1 MTEQWRIFL
10 WSHVLYG
17 TADATTSFTY
27 NRAGWFS
34 SSSYLW
40 VLLNYSVNFEIQMRY
55 RGVTGRKKNCVRRF
69 LKEPF
74 FVNKINQ
81 SINHAG
87 ETQMPISHLPHSSL
101 SYSESLGP
109 SSLSLTSR
117 ATRLARILATSLS
130 PITHS
135 GHIVFPVTLTS
146 IFLFTHDQCYGAWAA
161 RSRTFIWLE
170 QNLSIFPFLQPL
182 SLIKSMS
189 PKSEP
194 TGFHTS
200 ATLLL
205 PFVLYWI
212 FLQR

>member
-1 MTEQWRIFL
+1 
-10 WSHVLYG
+10 
-17 TADATTSFTY
+17 
-27 NRAGWFS
+27 
-34 SSSYLW
+34 
-40 VLLNYSVNFEIQMRY
+40 MRY
-55 RGVTGRKKNCVRRF
+55 RGVTGRKKYCVRRF

-130 PITHS
+130 PITNS

-146 IFLFTHDQCYGAWAA
+146 RATRIA
-161 RSRTFIWLE
+161 RIPVLATSLSPITYIGHIVFSVTLTSRATRLARI
-170 QNLSIFPFLQPL
+170 LSPI
-182 SLIKSMS
+182 
-189 PKSEP
+189 
-194 TGFHTS
+194 T
-200 ATLLL
+200 
-205 PFVLYWI
+205 
-212 FLQR
+212 